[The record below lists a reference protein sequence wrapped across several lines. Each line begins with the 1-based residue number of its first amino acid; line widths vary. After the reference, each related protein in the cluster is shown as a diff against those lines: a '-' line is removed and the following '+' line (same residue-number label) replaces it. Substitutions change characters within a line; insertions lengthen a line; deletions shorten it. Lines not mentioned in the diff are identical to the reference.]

1 MLPPD
6 PVPGLYLFPL
16 DDSFFPPKRIALP
29 PGTRVRIGRQLS
41 QKSLP
46 AAGNGVFESRVLS
59 RQHAEAWVDGGRMLI
74 RDVKSSNGTFVNG
87 ERLSLEG
94 AESDA
99 YELRSD
105 DILTGPDRHSFTSYV

>member
-1 MLPPD
+1 
-6 PVPGLYLFPL
+6 
-16 DDSFFPPKRIALP
+16 
-29 PGTRVRIGRQLS
+29 
-41 QKSLP
+41 
-46 AAGNGVFESRVLS
+46 
-59 RQHAEAWVDGGRMLI
+59 MLI

-105 DILTGPDRHSFTSYV
+105 DILVRVSTSSPRSRLLVCFVGLRRFIEENTRSYATTAT